1 MLGNRRMINPLLGVY
16 YGIFTAGYIGLGV
29 LLLILEYMG
38 VIEGHISYAMTA
50 VAFVLAGIIALAA
63 TTVTSDDFFTS
74 GRRVPAG
81 LNGLVILVVTF
92 GGVGLS
98 AVLATL
104 FFLGIDGYGMMLGM
118 LGGVML
124 SGVLAAAFIRKAGAY
139 TLASFFEI
147 RYNSRFA
154 GVLAGLA
161 LLLPV
166 ALLAL
171 AELTL
176 LKTVAPYVLGVSE
189 DLALG
194 AVVVTILVLLLPG
207 GVRSMSWAQ
216 CALAIVVLLGLMLPL
231 IIISLDLTNLP
242 IAQMTYGSLIEDL
255 KNFESV
261 SGDATAQP
269 VWSRLVAGAVQPVQL
284 SYIGGERAFSGL
296 ELISMFMIFAAGVAG
311 MPALLQRATV
321 TFSVFE
327 ARKSFAWGAA
337 LIGLVILTLPAYAVF
352 FRYMLF
358 DPQLNLSASSLPD
371 WAQQLTSLGL
381 FQAVDGDGNGQL
393 SPRELLFGRDAVL
406 LGLPMIAGL
415 NQTFQSMVF
424 AGLIAAAVGGL
435 IARVLGISQTI
446 ARNLNPKKGSL
457 EADISGLRSMML
469 SRIIITLVALLIGG
483 VAYQIEVDAFQLFIA
498 AIIFSALTIFPA
510 LILSVWWRGMS
521 VTGLLFLMP
530 TGLCLGA
537 GLLVLTE
544 GGLALGPFG
553 FGLFEMALAALLLVF
568 LSGWL
573 GSVIGPKPDRIDLE
587 TLTEIR
593 TPGGEILYD
602 RMLRLAM
609 PRRGIGGGSR

>member
-176 LKTVAPYVLGVSE
+176 LTKAPHWRQSHY
-189 DLALG
+189 
-194 AVVVTILVLLLPG
+194 P
-207 GVRSMSWAQ
+207 
-216 CALAIVVLLGLMLPL
+216 PH
-231 IIISLDLTNLP
+231 
-242 IAQMTYGSLIEDL
+242 
-255 KNFESV
+255 
-261 SGDATAQP
+261 
-269 VWSRLVAGAVQPVQL
+269 
-284 SYIGGERAFSGL
+284 
-296 ELISMFMIFAAGVAG
+296 
-311 MPALLQRATV
+311 PAPN
-321 TFSVFE
+321 S
-327 ARKSFAWGAA
+327 
-337 LIGLVILTLPAYAVF
+337 
-352 FRYMLF
+352 
-358 DPQLNLSASSLPD
+358 
-371 WAQQLTSLGL
+371 
-381 FQAVDGDGNGQL
+381 
-393 SPRELLFGRDAVL
+393 
-406 LGLPMIAGL
+406 
-415 NQTFQSMVF
+415 
-424 AGLIAAAVGGL
+424 
-435 IARVLGISQTI
+435 
-446 ARNLNPKKGSL
+446 
-457 EADISGLRSMML
+457 
-469 SRIIITLVALLIGG
+469 
-483 VAYQIEVDAFQLFIA
+483 
-498 AIIFSALTIFPA
+498 
-510 LILSVWWRGMS
+510 
-521 VTGLLFLMP
+521 
-530 TGLCLGA
+530 
-537 GLLVLTE
+537 
-544 GGLALGPFG
+544 
-553 FGLFEMALAALLLVF
+553 
-568 LSGWL
+568 
-573 GSVIGPKPDRIDLE
+573 
-587 TLTEIR
+587 
-593 TPGGEILYD
+593 
-602 RMLRLAM
+602 
-609 PRRGIGGGSR
+609 